1 MENKNE
7 ENNYGNRRNSLLH
20 RAFMPSRF
28 YPTGRVFTPTVYGF
42 LNMLFKVIEDY
53 KPYSL
58 AVAFDRKAPTFRH
71 LAYEDYKGTRQK
83 APDELVPQFDLVR
96 ML

>member
-1 MENKNE
+1 MKKTVMLID
-7 ENNYGNRRNSLLH
+7 GNSLLH
-20 RAFMPSRF
+20 RAFYAIPILSNKKGI
-28 YPTGRVFTPTVYGF
+28 YTNAVYGF
-42 LNMLFKVIEDY
+42 LNMLFKVIQDY

-83 APDELVPQFDLVR
+83 HRKSWCCNLI
-96 ML
+96 